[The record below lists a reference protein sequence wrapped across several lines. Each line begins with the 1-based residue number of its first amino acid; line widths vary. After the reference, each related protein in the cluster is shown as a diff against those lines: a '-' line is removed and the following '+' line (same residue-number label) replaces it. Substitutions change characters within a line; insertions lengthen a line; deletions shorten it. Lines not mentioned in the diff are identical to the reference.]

1 MIMRLTLQQIET
13 FYWVARLGGFHAAA
27 RHQHLTQ
34 PTISARI
41 QELETQ
47 LGVELFERERGRSE
61 LTVIGRDA
69 LAQAEE
75 LIRRVDNFGRLATQ
89 RDPMLGLLRL
99 GVNESTAL
107 SGLTEL
113 LTQLKTIYGKLRIE
127 ITVDLGVELSRKLIS
142 RELDV
147 AILNE
152 PSSSRHVR
160 EHAIGLSNLHW
171 IASPKLV
178 RKREV
183 TPATLAALPVI
194 TVSPPSSNH
203 TLVMNWFRD
212 AGVEPSNISSCNSL
226 STMLLLVAAG
236 HGVAVMSPAIMK
248 DKISARAIHTLSTAP
263 ALRQQEYLVAYQ
275 NERHSAGVNTIIHL
289 TAEVLGRIG
298 VLTPR
303 NAPNANVGDKHQ

>member
-1 MIMRLTLQQIET
+1 MRLTLQQIET

-41 QELETQ
+41 QELEAQ
-47 LGVELFERERGRSE
+47 LGAELFERERGRSG
-61 LTVIGRDA
+61 LTAFGRDA
-69 LAQAEE
+69 LTQAEE
-75 LIRRVDNFGRLATQ
+75 IVKRVDAFGRIAKE

-99 GVNESTAL
+99 GANESAAL
-107 SGLTEL
+107 GGLTEL
-113 LTQLKTIYGKLRIE
+113 LTQLKTAYSELRIE
-127 ITVDLGVELSRKLIS
+127 ITVDVGVELSRKLIS

-160 EHAIGLSNLHW
+160 EHTIGLSTLHW

-178 RKREV
+178 RKREI
-183 TPATLAALPVI
+183 TPAALAALPII

-212 AGVEPSNISSCNSL
+212 AGVEPVNISSCNSL
-226 STMLLLVAAG
+226 STMLQLVAAG

-248 DKISARAIHTLSTAP
+248 DKIAARVIHTLNTTPS
-263 ALRQQEYLVAYQ
+263 LRQQEYLVAYQ
-275 NERHSAGVNTIIHL
+275 NERRGAGMDTIIRL
-289 TAEVLGRIG
+289 TTDVLARTG
-298 VLTPR
+298 VLVSR
-303 NAPNANVGDKHQ
+303 SVSQG

>member
-1 MIMRLTLQQIET
+1 MRLTLQQIET

-41 QELETQ
+41 QELEVQ
-47 LGVELFERERGRSE
+47 LGVELFERERGRSG
-61 LTVIGRDA
+61 LTAIGRDA

-75 LIRRVDNFGRLATQ
+75 LVKMVDNFGRIATQ

-113 LTQLKTIYGKLRIE
+113 LTQLKTAYSQLRIE
-127 ITVDLGVELSRKLIS
+127 ITVDVGVELSQKLIS

-152 PSSSRHVR
+152 SSSSRHVR
-160 EHAIGLSNLHW
+160 EHTIGTSNLHW

-178 RKREV
+178 RSRDV
-183 TPATLAALPVI
+183 TPSALAALPVI

-212 AGVEPSNISSCNSL
+212 AGVEPTNISSCNSL
-226 STMLLLVAAG
+226 STMLLLVEAG

-248 DKISARAIHTLSTAP
+248 DKISARAIHTLNTEP

-275 NERHSAGVNTIIHL
+275 NERQSSGMDTIIRL
-289 TAEVLGRIG
+289 TTDVLARTG
-298 VLTPR
+298 VLFAR
-303 NAPNANVGDKHQ
+303 S

>member
-1 MIMRLTLQQIET
+1 MRLTLQQIET

-41 QELETQ
+41 QELEAQ
-47 LGVELFERERGRSE
+47 LGVELFERERGRSG
-61 LTVIGRDA
+61 LTAVGRDA

-75 LIRRVDNFGRLATQ
+75 IVKLADAFARIATQ

-99 GVNESTAL
+99 GANESTAL
-107 SGLTEL
+107 GGLTEL
-113 LTQLKTIYGKLRIE
+113 LTQLKTAYRELHIE
-127 ITVDLGVELSRKLIS
+127 ITVDVGVELTRRLIS

-152 PSSSRHVR
+152 SSSSRHVR
-160 EHAIGLSNLHW
+160 EHTIGLSNLHW

-178 RKREV
+178 RKREI
-183 TPATLAALPVI
+183 TPAALASLPII
-194 TVSPPSSNH
+194 TVSAPSSNH

-212 AGVEPSNISSCNSL
+212 AGIEPTNISSSNSL
-226 STMLLLVAAG
+226 STMIQLVAAG

-248 DKISARAIHTLSTAP
+248 DKISSRLIHTLHTTP
-263 ALRQQEYLVAYQ
+263 RLRQQEYLVAYQ
-275 NERHSAGVNTIIHL
+275 NERRGSGMDTIIRL
-289 TAEVLGRIG
+289 TTEVLTRTG
-298 VLTPR
+298 VIISR
-303 NAPNANVGDKHQ
+303 SVK

>member
-34 PTISARI
+34 PAISARI
-41 QELETQ
+41 QELEAQ
-47 LGVELFERERGRSE
+47 LGVELFERQRGRSG
-61 LTVIGRDA
+61 LTAIGRDA
-69 LAQAEE
+69 LVQAEE
-75 LIRRVDNFGRLATQ
+75 IMGMVDNFGRIARQ

-113 LTQLKTIYGKLRIE
+113 LTQLKATYSQLRIE
-127 ITVDLGVELSRKLIS
+127 ITVDVGVALSHKLIS

-152 PSSSRHVR
+152 SSSSRHVR
-160 EHAIGLSNLHW
+160 EHTIGLSNLHW

-183 TPATLAALPVI
+183 TPEVLAALPII

-212 AGVEPSNISSCNSL
+212 AGVEPTNISSCNSL

-248 DKISARAIHTLSTAP
+248 DKISARAIHTLSTEP
-263 ALRQQEYLVAYQ
+263 SLRQQEYLVAYQ
-275 NERHSAGVNTIIHL
+275 NERQSSGMDTVIRL
-289 TAEVLGRIG
+289 TTEVLARTG
-298 VLTPR
+298 VLLSR
-303 NAPNANVGDKHQ
+303 NVSKAD